1 MPSLMDVSTEKVDQA
16 LKVAIARLQ
25 GRQAGET
32 RYGRQARSVGC
43 IVTSPGFPERWL
55 KVKWAPADE
64 IDRLMWDGELLS
76 TCLED
81 VSKPRIFAHFDWEAN
96 GDGYRALVMAVA
108 RGIVSETPRLDRMPV
123 LEPRWWDQLEHALAN
138 IQARPTDRTRFDD
151 AEIGRRLRQQF
162 SLNLRL
168 PFPFW
173 QTAHGDLHW
182 ANLTAPEFSI
192 LDWETWGR
200 APYGLDVARLHLFAL
215 TEPRMLAKLKEVF
228 SAVMARPQYDVA
240 FLFIAAAVIRLFHQ
254 HGYYPRLQADL
265 RPEVARVLKAG
276 RIMEFCD

>member
-1 MPSLMDVSTEKVDQA
+1 MPSLMDVSTAKVDRA
-16 LKVAIARLQ
+16 LKVAIALLQ
-25 GRQAGET
+25 ARQAGEP

-43 IVTSPGFPERWL
+43 VVTSSGFSQRWL
-55 KVKWAPADE
+55 KVKWAPAGE
-64 IDRLMWDGELLS
+64 VDRLMWDGELLS
-76 TCLED
+76 ICFED

-96 GDGYRALVMAVA
+96 GDCYRALAMAVA

-123 LEPRWWDQLEHALAN
+123 LEPRWWDRLEHALAS

-151 AEIGRRLRQQF
+151 AVIGRRLREQL

-215 TEPRMLAKLKEVF
+215 TEPRMIAKLKELFAV
-228 SAVMARPQYDVA
+228 VMAKPQYDVA
-240 FLFIAAAVIRLFHQ
+240 FLFIAAAVIRLFDQ
-254 HGYYPRLQADL
+254 HGYYPRLQADV
-265 RPEVARVLKAG
+265 RREVSRMLQEG
-276 RIMEFCD
+276 RIAEFCE